1 MSLHA
6 KIALQRGPLPIE
18 VELAVARGETLALVG
33 PNGAGKSTCLN
44 AIAGLVPM
52 SRGAIRLGERWLD
65 GGPDHVATPPEQ
77 RGIGLLFQDHLL
89 FPHLSALDNVA
100 YGLVARGTPRAAA
113 RAKAAAWLSRVG
125 LADRSAARPRE
136 LSGGQA
142 QRVALARALAA
153 EPELLL
159 LDEPLAAVD
168 ASARQALRRDLGAH
182 LRDFAGPRIVVTHD
196 ATDAFLLADRIAV
209 LEAGRVVQ
217 TGTAAEI
224 SASPRSRYVAD
235 LIGLNF
241 FRGTIRDGVLQLP
254 NGAQL
259 VVVSAHEGPAAAT
272 LHPRAIAL
280 FHERPAGSPRNT
292 WQAPIE
298 ALEPSLDSVRVRIG
312 GLAPIVA
319 EVTSGTVATMGLR
332 PGLSV
337 YLAIKATE
345 IRVLPE

>member
-6 KIALQRGPLPIE
+6 QFAVTRGPMQLD

-33 PNGAGKSTCLN
+33 PNGAGKTTCLH
-44 AIAGLVPM
+44 AIAGLVRM
-52 SRGAIRLGERWLD
+52 ERSAIRLDDRWLD
-65 GGPDHVATPPEQ
+65 GGPDAAHTAPEQ

-89 FPHLSALDNVA
+89 FPHLTALDNVA
-100 YGLVARGTPRAAA
+100 YGPIARGVGRRAA
-113 RAKAAAWLSRVG
+113 RAKATDWLSRMG
-125 LADRSAARPRE
+125 LAGRGAARPRE

-153 EPELLL
+153 EPNLLL

-168 ASARQALRRDLGAH
+168 ASARRDLRRDLVAH
-182 LRDFAGPRIVVTHD
+182 LRAFAGPRIIVTHD
-196 ATDAFLLADRIAV
+196 AMDAFMLADRIAV
-209 LEAGRVVQ
+209 LEQGRIVQ
-217 TGTAAEI
+217 VGTAAAI
-224 SASPRSRYVAD
+224 SAAPRSRYVAD

-241 FRGTIRDGVLQLP
+241 FRGVIRGGALHLA

-259 VVVSAHEGPAAAT
+259 VVVSTHEGPALAT
-272 LHPRAIAL
+272 LHPRAVAL

-298 ALEPSLDSVRVRIG
+298 ALEPSLDSVRVRLG
-312 GLAPIVA
+312 GPAPLVA

-332 PGLSV
+332 PGMPI

-345 IRVLPE
+345 VNVLPE